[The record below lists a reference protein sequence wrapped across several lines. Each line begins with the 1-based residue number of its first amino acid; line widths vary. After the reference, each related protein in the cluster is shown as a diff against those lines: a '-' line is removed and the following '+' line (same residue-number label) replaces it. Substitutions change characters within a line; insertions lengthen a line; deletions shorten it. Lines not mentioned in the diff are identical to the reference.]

1 MEVLQ
6 IKTFDKET
14 CAKIYEAIG
23 ASRCKGDCHGLEE
36 AELIDFVFN
45 KWVTIKCLTV
55 DVPFGMDVF
64 LTENGWYVP
73 SVFVKNFRT
82 ITT

>member
-23 ASRCKGDCHGLEE
+23 ASCFKGDCHGLEE
-36 AELIDFVFN
+36 VYSFKFNEWVSVKNLSEDEPFDIFV
-45 KWVTIKCLTV
+45 
-55 DVPFGMDVF
+55 
-64 LTENGWYVP
+64 TENGWNVP
-73 SVFVKNFRT
+73 IPFVSHIRT

>member
-14 CAKIYEAIG
+14 CEKIYEAIG
-23 ASRCKGDCHGLEE
+23 ASYRKGECHGLEE
-36 AELIDFVFN
+36 AELIDFVFDD
-45 KWVTIKCLTV
+45 WVSVRNLNAEPGFDT
-55 DVPFGMDVF
+55 F
-64 LTENGWYVP
+64 LTENAWYVP
-73 SVFVKNFRT
+73 VPFVSHIRT

>member
-23 ASRCKGDCHGLEE
+23 ICCCEGDCHGLEQ
-36 AELIDFVFN
+36 AELVDFVFN
-45 KWVTIKCLTV
+45 DWISVRSLNEESRFDT
-55 DVPFGMDVF
+55 F
-64 LTENGWYVP
+64 LTENGWFVP
-73 SVFVKNFRT
+73 TAFVSHIRT
-82 ITT
+82 NTT